1 MAVEKHAL
9 NKKER
14 ALMHVLLNLAE
25 KNDEGVCLVKPLEI
39 FEALP
44 YDYAYT
50 PEELEPMLKGL
61 ALDDYLEYISAD
73 NHGELTYCI
82 TMHQKGLSFAR
93 VERGKG
99 FAASRNAQKHL
110 RTKPVVQSLDKFF
123 DCLFLIAVRSEFR
136 F

>member
-25 KNDEGVCLVKPLEI
+25 KNDEG
-39 FEALP
+39 
-44 YDYAYT
+44 DYAYT

-93 VERGKG
+93 VERAWRKSVYNKLLITVCTAIVSGTIAIIIRYIIAPLIMGK
-99 FAASRNAQKHL
+99 
-110 RTKPVVQSLDKFF
+110 
-123 DCLFLIAVRSEFR
+123 FR
-136 F
+136 

>member
-44 YDYAYT
+44 YDYPRRT
-50 PEELEPMLKGL
+50 R
-61 ALDDYLEYISAD
+61 
-73 NHGELTYCI
+73 TYAQRACARR
-82 TMHQKGLSFAR
+82 LS
-93 VERGKG
+93 GI
-99 FAASRNAQKHL
+99 H
-110 RTKPVVQSLDKFF
+110 
-123 DCLFLIAVRSEFR
+123 FR
-136 F
+136 R

>member
-50 PEELEPMLKGL
+50 PEGL

-93 VERGKG
+93 VERAWRKSVYNKLLITVCTAIVSGTIAIIIRYIIAPLIMGK
-99 FAASRNAQKHL
+99 
-110 RTKPVVQSLDKFF
+110 
-123 DCLFLIAVRSEFR
+123 FR
-136 F
+136 

>member
-50 PEELEPMLKGL
+50 PEELEPMLKGR
-61 ALDDYLEYISAD
+61 
-73 NHGELTYCI
+73 
-82 TMHQKGLSFAR
+82 LSGIHF
-93 VERGKG
+93 
-99 FAASRNAQKHL
+99 SR
-110 RTKPVVQSLDKFF
+110 
-123 DCLFLIAVRSEFR
+123 
-136 F
+136 

>member
-1 MAVEKHAL
+1 M
-9 NKKER
+9 
-14 ALMHVLLNLAE
+14 
-25 KNDEGVCLVKPLEI
+25 KPLEI

-82 TMHQKGLSFAR
+82 TMHQKGFRSRASKG
-93 VERGKG
+93 RGAKA
-99 FAASRNAQKHL
+99 FTTN
-110 RTKPVVQSLDKFF
+110 
-123 DCLFLIAVRSEFR
+123 C
-136 F
+136 

>member
-50 PEELEPMLKGL
+50 PEDSNLCSKGL
-61 ALDDYLEYISAD
+61 
-73 NHGELTYCI
+73 
-82 TMHQKGLSFAR
+82 
-93 VERGKG
+93 
-99 FAASRNAQKHL
+99 
-110 RTKPVVQSLDKFF
+110 
-123 DCLFLIAVRSEFR
+123 RSTIIWNTFPPTTTAN
-136 F
+136 

>member
-93 VERGKG
+93 VERAWRKSVYNKLLITVCTAIVSGTIAIIIRYIITPLIMGK
-99 FAASRNAQKHL
+99 
-110 RTKPVVQSLDKFF
+110 
-123 DCLFLIAVRSEFR
+123 FR
-136 F
+136 